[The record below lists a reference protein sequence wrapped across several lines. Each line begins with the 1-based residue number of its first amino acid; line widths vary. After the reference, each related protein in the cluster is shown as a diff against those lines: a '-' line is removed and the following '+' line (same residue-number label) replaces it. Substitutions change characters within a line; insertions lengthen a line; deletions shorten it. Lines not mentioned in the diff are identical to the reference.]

1 MKKNSSLTILIAILF
16 VLCGIAIFVYFED
29 STIKVL
35 GVLAVIVGVTYGLM
49 QWNKQKD
56 NFDLNEDFFKEETGS
71 TITDDED
78 QDKLRIV
85 KKKGSDPEI
94 KIKKTEETETKE
106 SNSDSNNVRIISENK
121 EIKYKYSENSNESK
135 VEKPEKG
142 KIISSVRNTSSQNFI
157 EVDYSNDIFM
167 QEDDGKIIGSEPR
180 REFEFFIS
188 KILKT
193 IHALTKTRSAVFVLF
208 DKKSNSYNIESFVTT
223 NSEAITE
230 KVTYDIANDIISK
243 TIETQQPVLL
253 SEINPNTELDLLP
266 YYSKHVGT
274 LSVIT
279 IPVFRWDGIIGVLCL
294 DSNFAGAYTTNTIK
308 LLEQFTSLLTA
319 AITSYVNKYELL
331 QAAKTLEAISYFYYN
346 SSSSNINKIFDNL
359 IETIEQIFEFSNLGI
374 CTFDETRNNWL
385 LSKVKS
391 NEKVLLYAEGCI
403 ANLKN
408 SLIGNSIINNQVIK
422 YNFQTPN
429 NEMRICQNEPAL
441 TKGMFIAIPI
451 ASEDNTFG
459 SFFLIDENR
468 SDYNDFEIGILKTLG
483 YHVGIAIDKI
493 RLIDI
498 LNNSAIMDSNTRM
511 LNSIAFYQ
519 RLEEELLRA
528 NDFRTNLVLCLFDVD
543 KYSSVNWDDNE
554 ISDIVM
560 HNIFDKTMKK
570 MRIYDL
576 LGKTDIE
583 TFGIVLIDKTKTDAK
598 IWADSLRKEIANNFL
613 ELKNQKFSVTISI
626 GLTEYRN
633 GLKINEFINNA
644 QNALNEA
651 KIDGNKVCT
660 Y

>member
-35 GVLAVIVGVTYGLM
+35 GVLAAIVGVTYGLM

-56 NFDLNEDFFKEETGS
+56 NFDLKEDFFKEEINPI
-71 TITDDED
+71 ITDEED

-94 KIKKTEETETKE
+94 KIKKTEETDTKE
-106 SNSDSNNVRIISENK
+106 SKSDSNNVRIISENK
-121 EIKYKYSENSNESK
+121 EIKYKYAENTNENK

-142 KIISSVRNTSSQNFI
+142 KLVSSVRNTSSQNFI
-157 EVDYSNDIFM
+157 EVDYSNDLFM

-223 NSEAITE
+223 NSDAITE

-266 YYSKHVGT
+266 FYSKHVGT

-374 CTFDETRNNWL
+374 CTFDETRNHWL

-408 SLIGNSIINNQVIK
+408 SSIGNSIINNQVIK
-422 YNFQTPN
+422 YNFQSPN
-429 NEMRICQNEPAL
+429 NEMRICQNEPTLA
-441 TKGMFIAIPI
+441 KGMFIAIPI

-554 ISDIVM
+554 IADIVM

-570 MRIYDL
+570 VRIYDL

-583 TFGIVLIDKTKTDAK
+583 TYGIVLIDKTKTDAK